1 MPEFLTAYLHLSGP
15 AVLAGLAAGAG
26 GYLLFGGRDR
36 PTLMM
41 AAGTGVIAGMV
52 SAVLQAALGPTG
64 GGYIPVIAALAAG
77 AAAGFVMR
85 PKRAG

>member
-1 MPEFLTAYLHLSGP
+1 MPEFITAYLSLSGP

-26 GYLLFGGRDR
+26 SYLLFGGREK
-36 PTLMM
+36 PTLKM

-52 SAVLQAALGPTG
+52 SAMLQVAFGPTE
-64 GGYIPVIAALAAG
+64 GGYMPVVAALAAG
-77 AAAGFVMR
+77 ATAGFIMR